1 MLRVMKKMSQWSRV
15 AAFQAEM
22 YATGGAD
29 RGDTHMQGGFK
40 GINFHIPSSH
50 AFSLL
55 TWFYRPAFLPL
66 CCGKT
71 NLFIILNPNNGALPK
86 ADQIPLRMSKGQL
99 EMLVSA

>member
-1 MLRVMKKMSQWSRV
+1 MKKMSQWSRV

-40 GINFHIPSSH
+40 GIIFQIPSSH

-55 TWFYRPAFLPL
+55 TWFYRAAFRTLSCASTTPF
-66 CCGKT
+66 T
-71 NLFIILNPNNGALPK
+71 ILNPNNGALPN
-86 ADQIPLRMSKGQL
+86 AVQLPLRMSKGQL

>member
-15 AAFQAEM
+15 ADFQVEM

-55 TWFYRPAFLPL
+55 MWFYRPFHNRVSSSLLWEDKP
-66 CCGKT
+66 
-71 NLFIILNPNNGALPK
+71 FHHPK
-86 ADQIPLRMSKGQL
+86 S
-99 EMLVSA
+99 